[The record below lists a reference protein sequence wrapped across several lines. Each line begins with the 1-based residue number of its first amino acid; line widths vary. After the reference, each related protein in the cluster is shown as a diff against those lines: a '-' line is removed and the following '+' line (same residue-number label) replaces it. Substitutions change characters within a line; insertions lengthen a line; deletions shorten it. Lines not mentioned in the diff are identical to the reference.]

1 VEEIDYRLARYLAD
15 QGWGRTSADQES
27 WDAMDSDMQAEFV
40 AFARAFFQQVLNELT
55 RLAEK
60 PTADLLDVARSAE
73 YWLIEI
79 RDQHRTAGNPP
90 EFLHPEDDLPPYDFG
105 LDPL

>member
-1 VEEIDYRLARYLAD
+1 VEEIDYRLARYLVD
-15 QGWGRTSADQES
+15 QGWGKASADQES
-27 WDAMDSDMQAEFV
+27 WDALHPDVQAEFV
-40 AFARAFFQQVLNELT
+40 ALAREFFQRVLNELT

-60 PTADLLDVARSAE
+60 PPSDLQDVARSAE

-79 RDQHRTAGNPP
+79 RDQHRTAGNPR
-90 EFLHPEDDLPPYDFG
+90 EFLLTEDELPPYDFG